1 MDVRADERPS
11 AAERWR
17 DIRRNNLLDAASR
30 IFARQGYEAASVEEI
45 AFEAGI
51 GKPTVY
57 RYFPSKEALFEA
69 AFGHALD
76 DLESRLD
83 TAMVL
88 PGGFEQR
95 LVRLVTEIVP
105 TIRTH
110 FGSISPMGEGETS
123 KRRLFRQRRGQV
135 EARLK
140 AAIEAGQARG
150 EARPFEAGLAAKLM
164 IGMVRS
170 GVTADH
176 LSDAQIAQAVVGLA
190 LRGLGAPSPAAEA
203 VP

>member
-1 MDVRADERPS
+1 MDIQAEERPS
-11 AAERWR
+11 AERWR
-17 DIRRNNLLDAASR
+17 DVRRNNLLEAASR
-30 IFARQGYEAASVEEI
+30 VFARQGYDAASVEEI

-69 AFGHALD
+69 AFGYALD

-83 TAMVL
+83 TELAL
-88 PGGFEQR
+88 PGTFEQR

-105 TIRTH
+105 TLRTH
-110 FGSISPMGEGETS
+110 FGSISPLGEGETS
-123 KRRLFRQRRGQV
+123 KRRVFRQRRGQV
-135 EARLK
+135 EARLRSV
-140 AAIEAGQARG
+140 IEAGQASG

-176 LSDAQIAQAVVGLA
+176 LSDAQIAEAVVGLA
-190 LRGLGAPSPAAEA
+190 LRGLGAPAAEA
-203 VP
+203 VS